1 MIVLLVIAGAWLGL
15 LLLVLGMVHVAT
27 TTTTPRP
34 VAHRNLAPVGEAHI
48 RAAKPEGSN
57 QAPRPARQGTP
68 QAA

>member
-34 VAHRNLAPVGEAHI
+34 VAHRTLAPVGDPHI
-48 RAAKPEGSN
+48 SAAKPDGSN
-57 QAPRPARQGTP
+57 QAPRPARRGTP